1 MDILD
6 QYGAVLVRQE
16 MIQPVVGD
24 EDLDYPVVDY
34 PPELAAPPEPADDQ
48 PPELAYAEQKQRHL
62 RQDHVPFAAWCRV
75 CVQAKGRDKPHRR
88 TMKEP
93 VSALPLLGLDYCYL
107 GAAEDSEKLPVLAG
121 HLSPLGAGFSSLAK
135 QKGGSDMMPLTLLV
149 RWLCEFGITTEMRLR
164 IDPEPSMQAIARII
178 ATKRRPAL
186 TLIEETPVNS
196 PASKGGVE
204 SYIAQ
209 LGGNVRAL
217 KLVVQERWS
226 VSIGNVSAI
235 FPWIVRHA
243 SWLYNRY
250 QPLSDGIT
258 VFEKL
263 HKEKYHG
270 DVQPFRSRAAMG
282 AWCLAWKA

>member
-1 MDILD
+1 M
-6 QYGAVLVRQE
+6 
-16 MIQPVVGD
+16 
-24 EDLDYPVVDY
+24 
-34 PPELAAPPEPADDQ
+34 
-48 PPELAYAEQKQRHL
+48 
-62 RQDHVPFAAWCRV
+62 
-75 CVQAKGRDKPHRR
+75 
-88 TMKEP
+88 
-93 VSALPLLGLDYCYL
+93 
-107 GAAEDSEKLPVLAG
+107 
-121 HLSPLGAGFSSLAK
+121 
-135 QKGGSDMMPLTLLV
+135 
-149 RWLCEFGITTEMRLR
+149 
-164 IDPEPSMQAIARII
+164 
-178 ATKRRPAL
+178 
-186 TLIEETPVNS
+186 NS

-270 DVQPFRSRAAMG
+270 DVQPFSRPVLIRMPYATSLPKAEPRWVLGVWLGKHEQSDAHLVGTPQGVLVGRSVRCVDDDAQTRQCFDQMTWTPWIMHASSDTTSTG
-282 AWCLAWKA
+282 APALEPMPNHR